1 MVQLFDAFSSRKNP
15 GMAACP
21 SALRIMDLPSYRESI
36 RRNAACR
43 DASNQAGNSVGY
55 QYGSVQVGADQC
67 DPEPV
72 DPDEPVVPE
81 VPEPVLPVEPED
93 FDEPLPD
100 MPEDDVPLEPEVW
113 SLPRRSQPVNATERA
128 ATIKRTCDV
137 LTRGFIDVP
146 FIKNGRGDDLDRSP
160 CEKFFTN
167 LQEDATRAYI
177 ELAPACRSCAGKQ
190 VVVRVS
196 S

>member
-1 MVQLFDAFSSRKNP
+1 MRRTKPEIPP
-15 GMAACP
+15 GISMN
-21 SALRIMDLPSYRESI
+21 ST
-36 RRNAACR
+36 
-43 DASNQAGNSVGY
+43 NQFI
-55 QYGSVQVGADQC
+55 GADQR

-146 FIKNGRGDDLDRSP
+146 FIKNGRCVDLDLAS

-167 LQEDATRAYI
+167 LQEDATRTCKLLGLTCPSRHRRA
-177 ELAPACRSCAGKQ
+177 
-190 VVVRVS
+190 
-196 S
+196 